1 MGFFDRMGN
10 REKCDILNL
19 NKYLKPGKNKKLK
32 KIVDNMANKN
42 VKGVVSAWK

>member
-1 MGFFDRMGN
+1 MRYFFV
-10 REKCDILNL
+10 KILTMERLHL

-42 VKGVVSAWK
+42 VKGVVNAWK